1 MNESVRNCGSQCG
14 KSRILDCFA
23 DINLNKPSY
32 TAMLLGVIKNLCCDI
47 IFGLYFQKEHRS
59 VIIKFVGEKPDLVIP
74 NLIPVCALSEASLG
88 GTIPL
93 CKPLSQL
100 QTKRN

>member
-1 MNESVRNCGSQCG
+1 MAHSTAKAC
-14 KSRILDCFA
+14 ILDCFA

-32 TAMLLGVIKNLCCDI
+32 TAMLLGVIKNRCCNVI
-47 IFGLYFQKEHRS
+47 LGLYFQKEPRS
-59 VIIKFVGEKPDLVIP
+59 VIIKFGGEKPDLVIP
-74 NLIPVCALSEASLG
+74 YLIPVRALSEASLG